1 MAAQVHEFKVEM
13 TCGGCSSAVEKVL
26 GKLKGQG
33 VDKVD
38 ISLENQSV
46 LVTSTLSADQ
56 LLEIIK
62 KTGKTTS
69 YIIQNLG

>member
-1 MAAQVHEFKVEM
+1 MAAQVHEFKVAM

-33 VDKVD
+33 IEKVD
-38 ISLENQSV
+38 ISLDDQTV
-46 LVTSTLSADQ
+46 LVTSTLPVEL
-56 LLEIIK
+56 LLEYIK

-69 YIIQNLG
+69 YVGVKQ